1 MTRLLA
7 FLGRFVVTSLVVG
20 AAIGVGYRLWAYYM
34 DEPWT
39 RDGHVRA
46 EVVQVAPDVSG
57 FVSEVLVKDN
67 QTVRRGDVVF
77 RIDRARFVLALQ
89 QADATVAGRRAS
101 LEQANADLKRYSA
114 LSPGIVIS
122 QQRLEQVV
130 STQQQAQAAYDQAV
144 ADRALAQLNL
154 ERTEVRA
161 SVNGTISNME
171 LLPGNYITTGKGVMA
186 LVDSDTLHVDGLF
199 RRDQAVAHP
208 CRRPCPGAADGQ
220 PAGPPRTGGEHCG
233 RDRRSRPR
241 PGCEPLANVNPT
253 FNWVRLA
260 QRVPVRITLERTPE
274 AQRSG
279 CGGIRHGGS
288 STAALDERCGHRR
301 WTTAQLAAVAAGGQ
315 DHPRNASV
323 GQGAARR
330 HGAPGS
336 PDLKVLAKWR
346 KPTTD
351 RQLGTSASR
360 PRSRALNELQ
370 DATSVVSRH
379 RMLRL
384 LDDGMGCLRE
394 GIPKPSRR
402 HDLSRRE
409 DEADRGNG

>member
-1 MTRLLA
+1 MTRLLVV
-7 FLGRFVVTSLVVG
+7 LGRFVVTSLAVG

-39 RDGHVRA
+39 RDGRVRA

-89 QADATVAGRRAS
+89 QADAAVAGRRAS
-101 LEQANADLKRYSA
+101 LEQANADLKRYSG
-114 LSPGIVIS
+114 LSPGLVIS

-130 STQQQAQAAYDQAV
+130 ATQLQAQAAYDQAV

-186 LVDSDTLHVDGLF
+186 LVDSDTLHVDGYFEETKLP
-199 RRDQAVAHP
+199 RIHVGDPVRVQLMGSPQVL
-208 CRRPCPGAADGQ
+208 RGRVESIAAGIED
-220 PAGPPRTGGEHCG
+220 
-233 RDRRSRPR
+233 RDRGQGASL
-241 PGCEPLANVNPT
+241 LANVNPT

-274 AQRSG
+274 AGALVAGRTATVEVLG
-279 CGGIRHGGS
+279 PRPNGS
-288 STAALDERCGHRR
+288 WTNDVASAGDVTARL
-301 WTTAQLAAVAAGGQ
+301 TAVAQEVKTTLVTLLSGKAQSGEMTHPARQAEGPRQ
-315 DHPRNASV
+315 VAQADH
-323 GQGAARR
+323 
-330 HGAPGS
+330 
-336 PDLKVLAKWR
+336 
-346 KPTTD
+346 D
-351 RQLGTSASR
+351 RQRGTSAKPAAQ
-360 PRSRALNELQ
+360 PRAERTAGRDQRRAAAPN
-370 DATSVVSRH
+370 A
-379 RMLRL
+379 
-384 LDDGMGCLRE
+384 
-394 GIPKPSRR
+394 PSPR
-402 HDLSRRE
+402 
-409 DEADRGNG
+409 